1 MGQISVE
8 SLTQPKMDFD
18 EATVGIARE
27 TSTTEK
33 LQAAPAGILSLLRE
47 KVFLPASTEELAVAY
62 RTAEPFPHLI
72 IDNMFPEDA
81 VDEVLEEIPGLKED
95 SWVHDKDA
103 RQVKSNLRS
112 AIELGEA
119 GFQFSSLLHSAKF
132 LYLVSELTG
141 IWGLLPDPYLG
152 GAGYHVVPS
161 GGHFDVHA
169 DRNVDPMTGLRR
181 RLAMLI
187 YLNKSWKSEYGG
199 QLELW
204 DKTATRCEKVIEPVY
219 NRVVIF
225 EIGDQNFHGVKP
237 VLSDTR
243 VRKSFA
249 VYYHTVGDKD
259 LRPHTS
265 IYTPVF
271 YLAKQPIYKRVLLN
285 ATPPIVRRGIRRL
298 LGKR

>member
-1 MGQISVE
+1 MQQ
-8 SLTQPKMDFD
+8 TP
-18 EATVGIARE
+18 T
-27 TSTTEK
+27 
-33 LQAAPAGILSLLRE
+33 GILSLLE
-47 KVFLPASTEELAVAY
+47 ETVFLPAPTEELEACY
-62 RTAEPFPHLI
+62 HTAEPFPHLI
-72 IDNMFPEDA
+72 IDNMFPEHTLDK
-81 VDEVLEEIPGLKED
+81 VLEEIPGLEED
-95 SWVHDKDA
+95 TWIHDKDA

-112 AIELGEA
+112 ATELGEA

-132 LYLVSELTG
+132 LYLLSELTG

-169 DRNVDPMTGLRR
+169 DRNVDPMTGLKR

-204 DKTATRCEKVIEPVY
+204 DKTASRCEKVIEPVY

-225 EIGDQNFHGVKP
+225 EIGDLHFHGVKP

-243 VRKSFA
+243 TRKSFA
-249 VYYHTVGDKD
+249 VYYHTVGDKE

-271 YLAKQPIYKRVLLN
+271 YQAKEPIYKRVLDE
-285 ATPPIVRRGIRRL
+285 ATPPLVLRGIRRL
-298 LGKR
+298 LGRR